1 MAAASRADRDQALK
15 GTHRMSPGQITSR
28 GARAV
33 AVLALGPLLSGCL
46 LTVDAP
52 PVPVVDTPP
61 VYRAAPSAAKAA
73 LPQQDWWRGFRS
85 GELTKLVERAQLA
98 NLDIAAAVARIEQ
111 ADAQTRISGAP
122 LLPSLEFDGGAQRS
136 RAGGVESNRIS
147 AVLNASY
154 EIDLWGKNRA
164 ALRSAEF
171 AAIAS
176 RFDREVIVL
185 STVSTVIN
193 TYFQVLAS
201 QDRLRIARDNVRA
214 ATRILDVFQ
223 QRLNVGTSTG
233 LDLAQQQSL
242 VAQVRAS
249 IPPLEQQ
256 VRQNIVTLAVL
267 LGEPP
272 ARLTVRGG
280 SLSSVAAQRVTPG
293 LPSDLLLQRPDIR
306 EAEAQLL
313 AANANVESA
322 RAALFPTI
330 ALTGQGGFVSAAL
343 NTLIVPQSAI
353 YTLAA
358 GVTQP
363 IFDGFR
369 LMSQLDLQK
378 GRRTE
383 LLNLYRKAIISGF
396 GDVERALIAVQTLAE
411 QERLQGE
418 AVATARR
425 AYELSDTQLRAG
437 TIDITTVLNT
447 QRTLFS
453 EQDSLVVVRL
463 TRMQAIVS
471 LFQALGG
478 GWVLPDDLASNRGR
492 VRRASAGQN

>member
-1 MAAASRADRDQALK
+1 MSRM
-15 GTHRMSPGQITSR
+15 TSTGQIKTKA
-28 GARAV
+28 ARTV
-33 AVLALGPLLSGCL
+33 SVLALGPLLSGCL

-61 VYRAAPSAAKAA
+61 AYRAAGGAPKAA

-122 LLPSLEFDGGAQRS
+122 LLPAIGFDGDAQRS
-136 RAGGVESNRIS
+136 RSGGNESSRFS

-171 AAIAS
+171 ASVAS

-185 STVSTVIN
+185 STVASVIN
-193 TYFQVLAS
+193 TYFQVLAA

-214 ATRILDVFQ
+214 ATRNLDVFQ
-223 QRLNVGTSTG
+223 QRLSVGTSTG

-242 VAQVRAS
+242 VAQVHAS

-272 ARLTVRGG
+272 ARLSVRGG
-280 SLSSVAAQRVTPG
+280 SLLSIAAQRVTPG
-293 LPSDLLLQRPDIR
+293 LPSDLILQRPDIR
-306 EAEAQLL
+306 DAEAQLL

-322 RAALFPTI
+322 RAALLPSI

-343 NTLIVPQSAI
+343 NTLIVPQSAV

-363 IFDGFR
+363 LFDGFR
-369 LMSQLDLQK
+369 LMSTLDLQK

-396 GDVERALIAVQTLAE
+396 GDVERALIAVQLLAE
-411 QERLQGE
+411 QERLQTE

-425 AYELSDTQLRAG
+425 AYDLTQTQLREGA
-437 TIDITTVLNT
+437 IDITTVLNT
-447 QRTLFS
+447 QRTLFG
-453 EQDSLVVVRL
+453 EQDALVVVRL
-463 TRMQAIVS
+463 TRLQAIVS

-478 GWVLPDDLASNRGR
+478 GWVLPDDLINNRGR
-492 VRRASAGQN
+492 LRRASAGQN